1 MVAQHMRGSWEQE
14 HSDSAPLSIYK
25 PPHFTHAKVIKIGNY
40 LGCYLSRKRLPK
52 KDA

>member
-1 MVAQHMRGSWEQE
+1 ME
-14 HSDSAPLSIYK
+14 SAALIKLRFYQTYAI
-25 PPHFTHAKVIKIGNY
+25 THAKVIKIGNY